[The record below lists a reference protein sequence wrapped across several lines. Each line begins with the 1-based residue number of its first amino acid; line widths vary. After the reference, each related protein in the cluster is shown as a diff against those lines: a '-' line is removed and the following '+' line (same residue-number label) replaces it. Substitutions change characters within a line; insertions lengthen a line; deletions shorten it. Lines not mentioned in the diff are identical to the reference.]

1 MEPLVSVIVPTY
13 NSASTLDECLG
24 ALKNQEYGNIEIIVA
39 DSFSSDRTKDI
50 ARHYGA
56 KIIDAQTL
64 ALARK
69 LGVEASHG
77 KYILFL
83 DSDQII
89 EPDTIRRSV
98 QACEAGGY
106 DGVTHF
112 ERSKIHKGTFVERL
126 INYDKW
132 IFHSEQDDDPIY
144 GTAEPRFFKSEFVKK
159 IDFLDN
165 PPITF
170 ELAIINLK
178 MNQLGAK
185 IGFINAYIYHY
196 ETPTFRKVAKKFFRY
211 GLYYIP
217 ALKRFPNLVI
227 HHSAIRRTYFT
238 ARALTH
244 PFLLLGLFVLYG
256 IKGLATFCGII
267 SYAVEPLG
275 IKAKVP
281 SPKQKQT
288 AQSSIPG
295 LKPCGF
301 LRRGLKPKC

>member
-13 NSASTLDECLG
+13 NSGRTLQECLSAVAG
-24 ALKNQEYGNIEIIVA
+24 QNYKNIEIIIT
-39 DSFSSDRTKDI
+39 DSFSKDKTKDI
-50 ARHYGA
+50 ARCFTD
-56 KIIDAQTL
+56 KIIDAESL

-69 LGVEASHG
+69 KGVDLAKG

-89 EPDTIRRSV
+89 DPDTIELSV
-98 QACEAGGY
+98 KTCEEGGF

-112 ERSKIHKGTFVERL
+112 ERSKIHKNTFVERL

-144 GTAEPRFFKSEFVKK
+144 GTAEPRFFRSEFVRK

-178 MNQLGAK
+178 MIQMGAK
-185 IGFINAYIYHY
+185 IKFIDTYIYHY
-196 ETPTFRKVAKKFFRY
+196 ETQTFQHVAKKFFRY
-211 GLYYIP
+211 GFYYIP
-217 ALKRFPNLVI
+217 ALKRYPNLVI
-227 HHSAIRRTYFT
+227 HHSAPRRTYFT
-238 ARALTH
+238 ARAFKH

-256 IKGLATFCGII
+256 VK
-267 SYAVEPLG
+267 AVASFSGVTYCL
-275 IKAKVP
+275 
-281 SPKQKQT
+281 
-288 AQSSIPG
+288 
-295 LKPCGF
+295 
-301 LRRGLKPKC
+301 LKPKSK

>member
-1 MEPLVSVIVPTY
+1 MDPLVSVIVPTY

-24 ALKNQEYGNIEIIVA
+24 ALKNQEYANIEIIVA
-39 DSFSSDRTKDI
+39 DSFSKDKTKQI
-50 ARHYGA
+50 ATLYGA
-56 KIIDAQTL
+56 KIIDAETL

-69 LGVEASHG
+69 IGVEISRG

-98 QACEAGGY
+98 QACEQTGY

-112 ERSKIHKGTFVERL
+112 ERSKMHKGTFVERL

-144 GTAEPRFFKSEFVKK
+144 GTAEPRFFKSEFVRQ
-159 IDFLDN
+159 IDFMDN

-185 IGFINAYIYHY
+185 IGFIDAYIYHY
-196 ETPTFRKVAKKFFRY
+196 ETSTFWQVTRKFFRY
-211 GLYYIP
+211 GEYYIP

-227 HHSAIRRTYFT
+227 HHSAPRRTYFT
-238 ARALTH
+238 LRAIKH

-256 IKGLATFCGII
+256 IKGIATFCGVL
-267 SYAVEPLG
+267 SYAFKPG
-275 IKAKVP
+275 C
-281 SPKQKQT
+281 QT
-288 AQSSIPG
+288 N
-295 LKPCGF
+295 
-301 LRRGLKPKC
+301 

>member
-1 MEPLVSVIVPTY
+1 MTPLVSVIVPTY
-13 NSASTLDECLG
+13 NSSRTLTECLS
-24 ALKNQEYGNIEIIVA
+24 ALKEQNYKNIEVIIT
-39 DSFSSDRTKDI
+39 DSFSNDQTKEI
-50 ARHYGA
+50 AREFTD
-56 KIIDAQTL
+56 KIIDAESL

-69 LGVEASHG
+69 KGMELVKG

-89 EPDTIRRSV
+89 NPNTIELSV
-98 QACEAGGY
+98 KACEEEGY

-112 ERSKIHKGTFVERL
+112 ERSKIHSGTFVERL

-185 IGFINAYIYHY
+185 IGFIDAYICHY
-196 ETPTFRKVAKKFFRY
+196 ETPTFQQVARKFYRY
-211 GLYYIP
+211 GFYYIP

-227 HHSAIRRTYFT
+227 HHSALRRTYFT
-238 ARALTH
+238 SRALTQ

-256 IKGLATFCGII
+256 VKGVATFCGIV
-267 SYAVEPLG
+267 SYV
-275 IKAKVP
+275 
-281 SPKQKQT
+281 
-288 AQSSIPG
+288 
-295 LKPCGF
+295 
-301 LRRGLKPKC
+301 LKPKCQTR